1 MLKLKSTG
9 QQVFEVGAAPDG
21 YALILRP
28 FGHVSRAGNRGEVI
42 QVRNDT
48 LVKVE
53 QYQEAS

>member
-1 MLKLKSTG
+1 MLRLASTG

-42 QVRNDT
+42 QVRREM
-48 LVKVE
+48 LVSVE
-53 QYQEAS
+53 R